1 MLGAFVASLGMS
13 RSASTS
19 ILERYSKKLCHFSNK
34 QYDQAPRAHSSNRKK
49 EWYVEEDENGLG
61 NLPKKRAHSDE
72 LRTAVRLEKRDY
84 QSIATD
90 YTPLVE

>member
-19 ILERYSKKLCHFSNK
+19 ILERCSKRLCQFSNK

-49 EWYVEEDENGLG
+49 EWYVEEDENAQKKGSFRWIANG
-61 NLPKKRAHSDE
+61 SSSREARLPIDSNWLHSA
-72 LRTAVRLEKRDY
+72 RGV
-84 QSIATD
+84 
-90 YTPLVE
+90 